1 MKYGLTLRLSKRRN
15 AMDNDE
21 QTKAMNRIAAALEKI
36 ASELDHMNHDGI
48 TVWGGSTME
57 EN

>member
-1 MKYGLTLRLSKRRN
+1 MDEKQALLRIV
-15 AMDNDE
+15 D
-21 QTKAMNRIAAALEKI
+21 ALEDI
-36 ASELDHMNHDGI
+36 ARELAKLNHEGV

>member
-1 MKYGLTLRLSKRRN
+1 
-15 AMDNDE
+15 MDE
-21 QTKAMNRIAAALEKI
+21 FEKIQTVKRIAEALESI
-36 ASELDHMNHDGI
+36 ATELRIMNIEGI

>member
-1 MKYGLTLRLSKRRN
+1 
-15 AMDNDE
+15 MDE
-21 QTKAMNRIAAALEKI
+21 FEKLKVIQRIANALEKI
-36 ASELDHMNHDGI
+36 ASELEKMNHDGV

>member
-1 MKYGLTLRLSKRRN
+1 MDSLVAIKRV
-15 AMDNDE
+15 ADALE
-21 QTKAMNRIAAALEKI
+21 RIAVALEK
-36 ASELDHMNHDGI
+36 LNHEGV

>member
-1 MKYGLTLRLSKRRN
+1 M
-15 AMDNDE
+15 E
-21 QTKAMNRIAAALEKI
+21 TKAPIVRAAEALERIADALEKLHH
-36 ASELDHMNHDGI
+36 EGI

>member
-1 MKYGLTLRLSKRRN
+1 
-15 AMDNDE
+15 MDEE
-21 QTKAMNRIAAALEKI
+21 QIKTIKRIAEALERI
-36 ASELDHMNHDGI
+36 ANAVEKMNGEGI